1 MKIDRFLFVLM
12 SPFFSSFFFL
22 SQCSTKFFK
31 TEKHNDDDD
40 DDDDN
45 NVHDL
50 CSLLVLHT
58 VLSEIPRVVRVL
70 LLSMR
75 AMVFMVMRGIFCYG
89 CCDVVVFASSS
100 SSSKQQLSPQH
111 PTDASHCCACVQSS
125 RHNSRKVVA
134 FWDSVRPSSVIHS
147 PLARN

>member
-1 MKIDRFLFVLM
+1 M
-12 SPFFSSFFFL
+12 SPFFSSFFL
-22 SQCSTKFFK
+22 SQCSTKIFK
-31 TEKHNDDDD
+31 TEKHNDDDDDDD

-89 CCDVVVFASSS
+89 CCDVVVF
-100 SSSKQQLSPQH
+100 Q
-111 PTDASHCCACVQSS
+111 
-125 RHNSRKVVA
+125 
-134 FWDSVRPSSVIHS
+134 
-147 PLARN
+147 

>member
-1 MKIDRFLFVLM
+1 MKSDRFFVRFDVSLLFLF
-12 SPFFSSFFFL
+12 FFSL
-22 SQCSTKFFK
+22 SMLNKNSHFSK
-31 TEKHNDDDD
+31 TEKHND